1 MNTVQIRDLV
11 LGEGIPK
18 ICVPITGRTRE
29 EILGRLEE
37 GKASKPDLAEWRADW
52 YEGVQEE
59 EKLQEILTALRE
71 ELGGL
76 PLVVTFRT
84 RQEGG
89 EQEISEEAYERFLYQ
104 VLASG
109 KADLIDVE
117 LFMGEELL
125 ERISAQAHE
134 KGMFVVASSHD
145 FQKTPEK
152 EELIRRLCRMQEL
165 GADLL
170 KIAVMPQNT
179 GDVLTLLSATW
190 EMREK
195 YARQPVITM
204 SMGGTGV
211 ISRLSGEV
219 FGSALTFGS
228 AGQASAPGQIEVE
241 KLKEVL
247 QVIHESTV

>member
-76 PLVVTFRT
+76 PLLVTFRT

-117 LFMGEELL
+117 LFMG
-125 ERISAQAHE
+125 
-134 KGMFVVASSHD
+134 
-145 FQKTPEK
+145 
-152 EELIRRLCRMQEL
+152 
-165 GADLL
+165 
-170 KIAVMPQNT
+170 
-179 GDVLTLLSATW
+179 
-190 EMREK
+190 
-195 YARQPVITM
+195 
-204 SMGGTGV
+204 
-211 ISRLSGEV
+211 
-219 FGSALTFGS
+219 
-228 AGQASAPGQIEVE
+228 
-241 KLKEVL
+241 
-247 QVIHESTV
+247 